1 MSALLLLFLA
11 FRPFFSFS
19 ASPGLSEAGAC
30 FGCSPSAVGATGP
43 RTTFSHS
50 KRVGLDPKSA
60 SAPQTSQSTSQP
72 ACGAL
77 HHAVSGG
84 LVHEL
89 HPRFPMPSPSF
100 GTTHANGR
108 QPPVPQSPLR
118 SRSMHVPGDAWG
130 RTSGN
135 VPSIEARRATACS
148 RHTPALVLSGV
159 VCPRCRHHT
168 APWLAGS
175 ELCQARSSAP
185 LPSYERWKLEPSSDR
200 LDPEQQPLTCHV
212 KPAWVPHPEYGS
224 FIGSLRC

>member
-60 SAPQTSQSTSQP
+60 SAPQTSQSTSQL

-89 HPRFPMPSPSF
+89 
-100 GTTHANGR
+100 
-108 QPPVPQSPLR
+108 PPVFPCRHPPSAQPTPMGVSPQSPNPRFGPAQCMSPVMPGAGQVATYRPLKLAGRLR
-118 SRSMHVPGDAWG
+118 AQDTRPRW
-130 RTSGN
+130 
-135 VPSIEARRATACS
+135 CC
-148 RHTPALVLSGV
+148 LVLSARVADIIRPLGWLGAS
-159 VCPRCRHHT
+159 CARP
-168 APWLAGS
+168 APPPPFPVTNDGS
-175 ELCQARSSAP
+175 WNPAAIVSI
-185 LPSYERWKLEPSSDR
+185 PSNSPS
-200 LDPEQQPLTCHV
+200 PVT
-212 KPAWVPHPEYGS
+212 
-224 FIGSLRC
+224 